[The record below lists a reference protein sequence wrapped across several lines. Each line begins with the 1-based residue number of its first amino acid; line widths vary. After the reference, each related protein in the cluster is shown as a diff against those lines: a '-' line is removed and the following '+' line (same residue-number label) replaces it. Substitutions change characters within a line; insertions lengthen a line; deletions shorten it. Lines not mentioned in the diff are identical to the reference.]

1 MDNKERFISLCESI
15 NRPGIS
21 DLLQWLEDNDF
32 YTAPAS
38 SRFHGAYAG
47 GLLDHSLNVYD
58 ELKRLLNVYPEIK
71 VPEESVIIC
80 SLFHDL

>member
-15 NRPGIS
+15 NRPGVS
-21 DLLQWLEDNDF
+21 ELLQWLEDNGF

-58 ELKRLLNVYPEIK
+58 ELKRLLSAYPEIE
-71 VPEESVIIC
+71 VSEESVIIC
-80 SLFHDL
+80 SLFHD